1 MIAPQQPAASTSA
14 MARRWAIALTL
25 LAAAVLADYLTGE
38 EASSSLYYVL
48 VVSYTTWFLGRNA
61 GLGVAALSSLAWLGV
76 YFLVG
81 HPFSKTIVLV
91 WNLAAESAIYT
102 TLALALGAVGDAFR
116 RARALAERLRISN
129 QALDREVQAVGRLQR
144 QLLPADVPR
153 IPGYEWS
160 VHYETSTRAGGD
172 YYDFVRL
179 PDGRVGILIADASG
193 HGASAA
199 VLMAMARS
207 LFHEVAAASCRPE
220 RVMSEMERRLATLMP
235 TGWFVTA
242 CYVVLE
248 PASGTF
254 DYSLA
259 GHEPPWVLRAQG
271 GSVER
276 LPDSGGP
283 LLGPYTDLGYA
294 SSRARLEPGDLL
306 FLSTDG
312 LSEAQDSDGHLLGDD
327 AVRAALA
334 ASPRLEP
341 DAIRSSL
348 LERVTQ
354 HRAGAQPSD
363 DMTLLILGRAA

>member
-1 MIAPQQPAASTSA
+1 MIAPQQPAVSTSA

-25 LAAAVLADYLTGE
+25 LAAAVLTDYVTGE
-38 EASSSLYYVL
+38 EASSSLYYVV
-48 VVSYTTWFLGRNA
+48 VVSYATWFLGRNA
-61 GLGVAALSSLAWLGV
+61 GLAMAALSSLAWLGV

-91 WNLAAESAIYT
+91 WNLATTEIYT
-102 TLALALGAVGDAFR
+102 TLALALGTVGDAFR
-116 RARALAERLRISN
+116 RARALAERLRITN
-129 QALDREVQAVGRLQR
+129 QALDREIQAVGRLQR
-144 QLLPADVPR
+144 QLLPAEVPS

-160 VHYETSTRAGGD
+160 VYYETSTRAGGD

-220 RVMSEMERRLATLMP
+220 RVMSEMERRLAVLMP

-242 CYVVLE
+242 CYVVLD
-248 PASGTF
+248 PVSGAF

-259 GHEPPWVLRAQG
+259 GHEPPWVLRAHG

-276 LPDSGGP
+276 LPESGGP
-283 LLGPYTDLGYA
+283 LLGPFTELGYA

-312 LSEAQDSDGHLLGDD
+312 LSEAQDGDGHLLGDD
-327 AVRAALA
+327 AVRAVLA

-341 DAIRSSL
+341 HAIRTSL

-354 HRAGAQPSD
+354 HRAGALPSD